1 MKILITSGGT
11 TEPIDSVRGITNH
24 ATGSLGATIANLFLS
39 QGHSVTLVT
48 TQAAKKPI
56 NHPNLQT
63 VLITNVASLMTTLE
77 ELVPKHDVMIH
88 SMAVSDYTPVYM
100 TDIEELNEASSVEA
114 LLNKSNTDKKISSA
128 SETQVLFL
136 KKTPKVIRH
145 IKSWHPNII
154 LVGFKLLV
162 DVSKDELI
170 KVARKSLTDNQA
182 DYILANDLTTITPE
196 QHLAYLVD
204 GTTATMAITKDDIA
218 QLILERVTN
227 D

>member
-11 TEPIDSVRGITNH
+11 TESIDSVRSITNH
-24 ATGSLGATIANLFLS
+24 ATGTLGATIADVFLT

-48 TQAAKKPI
+48 TQAAKKPK

-77 ELVPKHDVMIH
+77 ELVPQHDVMIH

-100 TDIEELNEASSVEA
+100 TEIEELKGASSIEE

-136 KKTPKVIRH
+136 KKTPKVISY

-170 KVARKSLTDNQA
+170 DVARKSLIANHA
-182 DYILANDLTTITPE
+182 DYILANDLTNISPE
-196 QHLAYLVD
+196 QHRAYLVD
-204 GTTATMAITKDDIA
+204 GTTATLVTTKEEIA
-218 QLILERVTN
+218 HFILERVTN